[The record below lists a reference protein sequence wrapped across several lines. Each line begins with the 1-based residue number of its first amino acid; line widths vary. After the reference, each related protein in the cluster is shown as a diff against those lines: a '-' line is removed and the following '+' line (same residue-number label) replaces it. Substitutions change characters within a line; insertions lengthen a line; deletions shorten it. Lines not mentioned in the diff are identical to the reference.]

1 MLDGP
6 ITLTRDGLY
15 VAIRL
20 SPRANADRL
29 LAVAATAEGGQAI
42 KVSVSAPPQ
51 GGRANEALLRLLAY
65 TWHLPRRNLSIVAG
79 ATSRN
84 KIVNVAGDPHRL
96 FARLSGEIANLPS
109 S

>member
-1 MLDGP
+1 LLDGP
-6 ITLTRDGLY
+6 ITLTRDGLC

-20 SPRANADRL
+20 SPRAKADRL
-29 LAVAATAEGGQAI
+29 LAIAATAEGGRAI

-65 TWHLPRRNLSIVAG
+65 TWDLPRRNLSIAAG

-96 FARLSGEIANLPS
+96 FAQLSGEIANLPGS
-109 S
+109 